1 MDGQILPGLAPTSP
15 TSLTDAALERLR
27 VMLADLGLEPKA
39 AKIRIVYLE
48 EGGEGFDFL
57 GFYHRLVRSKG
68 TTGLSSLPAGL
79 RTGPC
84 SMLATGSGN

>member
-39 AKIRIVYLE
+39 AKIRIVHLE
-48 EGGEGFDFL
+48 E
-57 GFYHRLVRSKG
+57 
-68 TTGLSSLPAGL
+68 
-79 RTGPC
+79 
-84 SMLATGSGN
+84 